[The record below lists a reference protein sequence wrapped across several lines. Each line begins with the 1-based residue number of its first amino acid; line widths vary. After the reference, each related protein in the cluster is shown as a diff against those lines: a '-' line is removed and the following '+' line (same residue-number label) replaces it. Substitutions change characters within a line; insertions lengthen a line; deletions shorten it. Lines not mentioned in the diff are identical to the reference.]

1 MGFNL
6 QILSNGIFFNFIYR
20 SKENNLSTEYL

>member
-20 SKENNLSTEYL
+20 SKKNNLSTEYL